1 MKKLVLCTVSAL
13 VLAGCANDGSVYRSD
28 VYSTAQVN
36 QAQEVKVVRI
46 ISVMPA
52 RVAVRNTSER
62 SEGGQ
67 VGAILGEEFLTASL
81 WAILAGLVGIMIYM
95 AVRFEWT
102 FAVAAVIALVHD
114 VVLVLGV
121 IIVSGAE
128 LNIIHVGAILTI
140 AGYAVNDT
148 IVIFDRIR
156 EQLRYAD
163 PGKDEKEMM
172 NDAINFTLSR
182 TVLTSGSTLGAV
194 ICLYLFGGPAMRDFS
209 ATIFS
214 GILIG
219 TYASIC
225 VAPACVFF
233 FTRKHSLHE
242 EVQRTV
248 EAELGNT
255 TH

>member
-1 MKKLVLCTVSAL
+1 M
-13 VLAGCANDGSVYRSD
+13 
-28 VYSTAQVN
+28 
-36 QAQEVKVVRI
+36 
-46 ISVMPA
+46 
-52 RVAVRNTSER
+52 
-62 SEGGQ
+62 